1 VSEAE
6 ETQAS
11 APETANPEI
20 VETNSTAAESAEP
33 VAANA
38 PVVAEPPPPVEEVAP
53 PAAPPAPS
61 LPPIVVVQ
69 SVTARDTSGPRG
81 RSRGSLTGVSFSLGT
96 GVTAFVGAPEDGTL
110 ALVNILSGAQA
121 PARGSILVA
130 GAHPERSPAIR
141 TRMGVLSPEPALP
154 AAKTV
159 GELVSMALHARGQT
173 QTAPSEVL
181 QSLGLERLLSRNPR
195 SLSFA
200 ETRAVE
206 LVLALSTPTPLLVVL
221 HEPMSDLA
229 VNLLGVVREH
239 VRRLAEAGACVA
251 ITTSSPA
258 DARAL
263 ADDIYTLH
271 RGSVFR
277 DERAHQTVPRGTPLL
292 VAWVRPAEPAEGLA
306 PIRRLAQALSGR
318 SEVTSV
324 AWNDEPS
331 SMAQAA
337 EIRLSGLDLDACAL
351 ALADAA
357 TEVGAIV
364 EAIAPSSPAFTR
376 LRAAAEASDALR
388 RAATPL
394 RPIAPPGGPR

>member
-1 VSEAE
+1 MSEAD
-6 ETQAS
+6 ETQGSASEVSNPEVAETNSS
-11 APETANPEI
+11 APEPTEAVVANA
-20 VETNSTAAESAEP
+20 VASAESPA
-33 VAANA
+33 
-38 PVVAEPPPPVEEVAP
+38 PVEEAAP

-69 SVTARDTSGPRG
+69 SITARDTAGPRG
-81 RSRGSLTGVSFSLGT
+81 RARGSLTGVSFSLGT

-110 ALVNILSGAQA
+110 ALVNVLSGAQA
-121 PARGSILVA
+121 PSRGSILIA
-130 GAHPERSPAIR
+130 GAHPERSPAVR
-141 TRMGVLSPEPALP
+141 TRIGVLSPEPALP

-159 GELVSMALHARGQT
+159 AELVSMALLARGQT
-173 QTAPSEVL
+173 QTSPAEVL
-181 QSLGLERLLSRNPR
+181 QSLGLDRLLPRNPR

-206 LVLALSTPTPLLVVL
+206 LALALSTPAPLLVVL

-229 VNLLGVVREH
+229 VNLMGVVREQ

-263 ADDIYTLH
+263 ADEIYTLH

-277 DERAHQTVPRGTPLL
+277 DERLYQTVPRGTPLL
-292 VAWVRPAEPAEGLA
+292 VAWVRPAEQGEGLA
-306 PIRRLAQALSGR
+306 PIRRLARALSGR
-318 SEVTSV
+318 PEVTAV
-324 AWNDEPS
+324 AWNDES
-331 SMAQAA
+331 ASTSQAA

-364 EAIAPSSPAFTR
+364 EAIAPSTPGFTR
-376 LRAAAEASDALR
+376 LRAAAEASEALR

-394 RPIAPPGGPR
+394 RPMALPGGTR